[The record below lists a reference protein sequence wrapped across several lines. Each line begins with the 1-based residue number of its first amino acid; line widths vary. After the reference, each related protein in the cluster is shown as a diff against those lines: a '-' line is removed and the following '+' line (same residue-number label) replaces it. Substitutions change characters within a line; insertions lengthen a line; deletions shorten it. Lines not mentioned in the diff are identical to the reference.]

1 MPDLGYFVAVVVVAG
16 AITVGLRAVPF
27 LLLAPL
33 RESTLVRRI
42 GVWMPAGILTILALA
57 TLVSA
62 FDGGGRAVA
71 ALVAAGVT
79 VGVHLLFGRRSLL
92 SIFAGTA
99 CFVALVNSGW
109 LGG

>member
-1 MPDLGYFVAVVVVAG
+1 MPDLGYFVAVVAVAG

-62 FDGGGRAVA
+62 FDGGRAAA

-79 VGVHLLFGRRSLL
+79 VGVHLLCGRRSLL